1 MIKFFRNIRKK
12 LIEQSK
18 VRNYFFYAIGEII
31 LVVIGILIALQVNNW
46 NVSRNENKTSL
57 NLMMRL
63 LSESKQNLKEVS
75 KSIDENNSGMKDCE
89 NLLQLFGSNYKD
101 KNIRT
106 VDSLIYSVLSV
117 PKFNYK
123 SSTINEALNSG
134 TVSLIA
140 SDSLRD
146 LLYQIPS
153 LFSEINWAE
162 ENIDEDSEI
171 NFFPYLYN
179 HISMRQMDATFAPIK
194 DRIGKSQLD
203 YTDNRIILTDRKF
216 ENMIDNKMFLLNNL
230 LRRNRIFLNLN
241 NEVISQLQEEIN
253 KLKND

>member
-1 MIKFFRNIRKK
+1 MIKLFRNFRKNLLNEGK
-12 LIEQSK
+12 TTK
-18 VRNYFFYAIGEII
+18 YFKYAIGEII

-46 NVSRNENKTSL
+46 NVVRNENKTSL
-57 NLMMRL
+57 NLMIRL
-63 LSESKQNLKEVS
+63 LSESKQNLEEVS
-75 KSIDENNSGMKDCE
+75 KSIDTNNKGMDECE
-89 NLLQLFGSNYKD
+89 QMLQLFGTNYKD
-101 KNIRT
+101 KNVRT
-106 VDSLIYSVLSV
+106 VDTLIYSVLSL

-134 TVSLIA
+134 TVSLIS
-140 SDSLRD
+140 SDDLRD

-153 LFSEINWAE
+153 LYSEINWAE
-162 ENIDEDSEI
+162 ENIDQDSEI

-179 HISMRQMDATFAPIK
+179 QISMRQMDATFAPIK

-203 YTDNRIILTDRKF
+203 VTDNRIILTDRKF

-230 LRRNRIFLNLN
+230 LRRYQNFYNLN
-241 NEVISQLQEEIN
+241 KEVISLLETQIN